1 MINTLRTGLLVTLK
15 EMGGDIEYAN
25 IREEGGE
32 RIADIKVRHSR
43 LKGVTVPAS
52 RAPSMIDEYPILA
65 IAACVAEGETRM
77 LGLEELIVKESN
89 RLTSVYNGLIAC
101 GVSAEMGDD
110 SLVIRHSKITGGT
123 EIKTH
128 GDHRIAMSFLV
139 AGMISEK
146 PIKVDEAHMINTSFP
161 DFAKLMNSIGANI
174 NS

>member
-1 MINTLRTGLLVTLK
+1 
-15 EMGGDIEYAN
+15 
-25 IREEGGE
+25 
-32 RIADIKVRHSR
+32 
-43 LKGVTVPAS
+43 
-52 RAPSMIDEYPILA
+52 
-65 IAACVAEGETRM
+65 
-77 LGLEELIVKESN
+77 
-89 RLTSVYNGLIAC
+89 
-101 GVSAEMGDD
+101 MGDD